1 MGCPTVPTG
10 TVPAGMAMRA
20 GGAQR
25 SQGHP
30 WRSPERQHRVLRPQ
44 ARGLGPPG
52 QKARPRWRGP
62 GARVMQDLWV
72 KVLVGGG
79 TPGRRT
85 GCRPEHQTHVA
96 LTLAPAVTHT
106 SGTPAMGLPP
116 RAPRPVLGLGFGM
129 FPAGRKGVSD
139 CPLSP
144 EGSTRPLLQCEQVS
158 SVGPEGLSPRAPGR
172 SRGVSSHGA
181 KVILTSEMKVPGEGN
196 AQASG
201 VQCLSTAD
209 QL

>member
-10 TVPAGMAMRA
+10 TVPAGMAMRG

-30 WRSPERQHRVLRPQ
+30 WRNPERQHRVLRPQ

-72 KVLVGGG
+72 KVPVGGG
-79 TPGRRT
+79 MPGRRT
-85 GCRPEHQTHVA
+85 GCRPEHRTHVA

-106 SGTPAMGLPP
+106 SGTPAVGLPP

-139 CPLSP
+139 CPLSR

-158 SVGPEGLSPRAPGR
+158 SAGPEPEGAGPQPGRVFPR
-172 SRGVSSHGA
+172 SRGHSV
-181 KVILTSEMKVPGEGN
+181 LTSEMKVPGEGN